1 MGGGSIK
8 EQGTIYTSPYME
20 KARRR
25 SVLWCAWPPQIFSVF
40 TQFRPSPPQFSG
52 VFTQFC
58 RLRLKN
64 LISIGDR
71 ITGLFPCM
79 RTLLYFVFPFGI
91 LKISIY
97 CRLILFFT
105 FITCKFNT
113 FTFTY
118 IFIFLLHLK
127 YIKVCKTKMVKIRD
141 LIDDLCKLLKTHHT

>member
-1 MGGGSIK
+1 MVVYESFTLKKSRGFGEEHQSYKYGGGSIK

-20 KARRR
+20 KARRW

-71 ITGLFPCM
+71 ITGLFLCM
-79 RTLLYFVFPFGI
+79 RPP
-91 LKISIY
+91 
-97 CRLILFFT
+97 LFRIPIWNFE
-105 FITCKFNT
+105 NR
-113 FTFTY
+113 Y
-118 IFIFLLHLK
+118 IHIA
-127 YIKVCKTKMVKIRD
+127 D
-141 LIDDLCKLLKTHHT
+141 